1 MVGVDHR
8 DVAMFFISYEFSYSI
23 FSDFFGLGLD
33 MLVWKKNQVYVFWNH
48 NFEGKVALAI

>member
-8 DVAMFFISYEFSYSI
+8 DVAISFISYEFSYSI

-33 MLVWKKNQVYVFWNH
+33 MLV
-48 NFEGKVALAI
+48 

>member
-1 MVGVDHR
+1 
-8 DVAMFFISYEFSYSI
+8 MFFISYEFSYSI